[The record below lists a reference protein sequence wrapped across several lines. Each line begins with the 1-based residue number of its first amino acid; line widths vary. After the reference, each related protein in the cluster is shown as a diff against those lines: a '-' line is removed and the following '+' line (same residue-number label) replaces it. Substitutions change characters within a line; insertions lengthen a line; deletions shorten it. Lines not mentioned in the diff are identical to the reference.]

1 MRQPKERARRC
12 RGGLRDAIDGVRP
25 ADDTP
30 TPPGW
35 LFAVGDSDAFESV
48 PFDRSMGL
56 LVRIDCII
64 GQPERVRGCREVR
77 SVIEVIHRGAEVR
90 VRVDD
95 DPCSLARIIE
105 SRRIGG
111 AA

>member
-1 MRQPKERARRC
+1 MRQPKEKARRC
-12 RGGLRDAIDGVRP
+12 RGGLRDAIVGVRP
-25 ADDTP
+25 AHDTP

-35 LFAVGDSDAFESV
+35 MFVLGDSDAFETAA
-48 PFDRSMGL
+48 FDRSMGL

-64 GQPERVRGCREVR
+64 GRPERVRGCREVR
-77 SVIEVIHRGAEVR
+77 STIEVIHRGGTAR
-90 VRVDD
+90 VRVND